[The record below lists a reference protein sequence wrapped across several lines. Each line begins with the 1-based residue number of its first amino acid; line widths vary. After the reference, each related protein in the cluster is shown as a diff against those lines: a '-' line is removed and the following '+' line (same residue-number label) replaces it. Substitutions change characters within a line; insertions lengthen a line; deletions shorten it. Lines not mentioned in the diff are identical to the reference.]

1 MIVKKIAEGNVVD
14 FTVKDRSIV
23 FSTEG
28 ESITVEIPTTNVGP
42 EQVIDIYKTAD
53 GKLTRTPDTLH
64 AVTLKI
70 PPSRTSV
77 VNNGNKDYEGNI
89 ILETVIAEVSMDQV
103 IMNLWPFNK

>member
-1 MIVKKIAEGNVVD
+1 MIVNKIAEGNVVD
-14 FTVKDRSIV
+14 FTVNDRTIV

-53 GKLTRTPDTLH
+53 GKLTRTPDMLH

-77 VNNGNKDYEGNI
+77 VNNGNKDSEGNI